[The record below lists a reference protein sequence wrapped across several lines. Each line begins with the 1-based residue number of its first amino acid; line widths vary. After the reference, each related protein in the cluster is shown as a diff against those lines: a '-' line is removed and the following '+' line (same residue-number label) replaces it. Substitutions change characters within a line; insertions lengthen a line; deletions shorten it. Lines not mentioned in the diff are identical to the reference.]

1 MFLQKQKTNPKKSD
15 AFQTALRMLNRRAY
29 YSWELLVRLQTKNF
43 SEKES
48 AEAIDQCKNS
58 LLLDDTTLF
67 KYHIHEMQT
76 QKKWGR
82 FKIRYVLRTKHIP
95 QEIVE
100 QMIERFYSINE
111 EETIKK
117 VLTKQKDQELAHLP
131 PLKRKQRILSFLYN
145 RGF

>member
-1 MFLQKQKTNPKKSD
+1 MVLQKQKISPKKSN
-15 AFQTALRMLNRRAY
+15 AFNTALRMLNRRAY

-48 AEAIDQCKNS
+48 LDAIEQCKNS

-82 FKIRYVLRTKHIP
+82 FKIRYVLRMKQIP

-100 QMIERFYSINE
+100 QMIERFYSIDE
-111 EETIKK
+111 EESIKK
-117 VLTKQKDQELAHLP
+117 VLTKHKEQELAHLP
-131 PLKRKQRILSFLYN
+131 PLKRKQRIVSFLYS

>member
-1 MFLQKQKTNPKKSD
+1 MILQKQKTNPRKSN
-15 AFQTALRMLNRRAY
+15 AFSVALRMLSRRAY

-48 AEAIDQCKNS
+48 MEAIGQCKNS

-100 QMIERFYSINE
+100 QMIERFYSMDE
-111 EETIKK
+111 EESIKK
-117 VLTKQKDQELAHLP
+117 VLTKHKEQELAHLP
-131 PLKRKQRILSFLYN
+131 PLKRKQKIVTFLYN